1 VVGGRCPPTLVARS
15 AQVDDAGPADLVV
28 VAPTADECRAP
39 GWPAR
44 AACTIAG
51 ALEADGV
58 AFVLPPRLWRARLLR
73 TVRAQGLVL
82 GPTIFHLPA
91 LTWSRHFV
99 AAGAMHYAT
108 ACVLPRSSWRG
119 RAASLAARVPGGTRV
134 LAQADLASV
143 VVRKPGAAPLL
154 RWLAE
159 AAGTLD
165 PDHVVVSRTWRAEGG
180 SFTVAVVDDGS
191 AGPRVVARVGSG
203 PPAARAAL
211 GEARALETFGA
222 SVQAAGATVPRPLA
236 SFDLRGVPVLVET
249 GVPGRV
255 AATTLSERPG
265 EARAVLDRVLAW
277 LLRWNRT
284 TAAPATL
291 TATLLA
297 DEVLEPARR
306 VAPALPS
313 GDAYV
318 RRLEQLCGDA
328 DGAPVT
334 LAAAHDDL
342 TTMNVLLTRNG
353 SIGVVDWDT
362 ARADALPLVDF
373 FYAVV
378 DAYTASERYLDRAR
392 AFGDCFSVAG
402 RHADA
407 VRALRSPFERALG
420 VTPDVLQLAFHA
432 CWLHHAANE
441 VARGETDGPFLA
453 IARQLAADPEE
464 FSP

>member
-1 VVGGRCPPTLVARS
+1 VGET
-15 AQVDDAGPADLVV
+15 GPADLVV

-39 GWPAR
+39 GWLAHAAR
-44 AACTIAG
+44 TLAG

-58 AFVLPPRLWRARLLR
+58 AFVLPPRRWRGRLLR
-73 TVRAQGLVL
+73 TVRAHGLVV
-82 GPTIFHLPA
+82 GPTTFHLPELA
-91 LTWSRHFV
+91 WSRHLV

-108 ACVLPRSSWRG
+108 ACVVPRSSWRG
-119 RAASLAARVPGGTRV
+119 RAASLAARVPGGTRL
-134 LAQADLASV
+134 LAQTDLASV
-143 VVRKPGAAPLL
+143 VVRKRGAAPLF
-154 RWLAE
+154 RWLGE
-159 AAGTLD
+159 AAGALD
-165 PDHVVVSRTWRAEGG
+165 PDRVVVTRTWRAEGG
-180 SFTVAVVDDGS
+180 SFTVAVVDDCS
-191 AGPRVVARVGSG
+191 AGPRLVAHVGSG
-203 PPAARAAL
+203 PSAARAAT

-222 SVQAAGATVPRPLA
+222 SAQAAGATVPRPLA
-236 SFDLRGVPVLVET
+236 SFDLRGIPVLVET

-265 EARAVLDRVLAW
+265 EARAVLERVLAW

-284 TAAPATL
+284 TGAPATL
-291 TATLLA
+291 TAALLA
-297 DEVLEPARR
+297 DEVLEPARL
-306 VAPALPS
+306 VGPALPS

-318 RRLEQLCGDA
+318 RRLQHLCDDA
-328 DGAPVT
+328 AGVPVT

-342 TTMNVLLTRNG
+342 TAMNVLLTRNG
-353 SIGVVDWDT
+353 SLGIVDWET

-373 FYAVV
+373 FYTVV
-378 DAYTASERYLDRAR
+378 DAFTASERYLDRAR
-392 AFGDCFSVAG
+392 AFADCFSVGG
-402 RHADA
+402 RHAEA

-420 VTPDVLQLAFHA
+420 VTPDVLELAFHA